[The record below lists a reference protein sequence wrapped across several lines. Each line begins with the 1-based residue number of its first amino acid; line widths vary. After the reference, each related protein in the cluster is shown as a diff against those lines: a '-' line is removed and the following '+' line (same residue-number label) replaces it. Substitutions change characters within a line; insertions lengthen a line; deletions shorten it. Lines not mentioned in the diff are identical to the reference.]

1 MTFGMIKM
9 SYSVKPSRFAK
20 EDRKNITVHL
30 EQYSK
35 TAPSRFNNELKRYI
49 GILGETPYIFA
60 EYSSNPEYRHVVVFG
75 SYVMFYTVDE
85 PLKTVYVYRILHGA
99 QDIENIL

>member
-1 MTFGMIKM
+1 M

-20 EDRKNITVHL
+20 EDRKNITIYL

-35 TAPSRFNNELKRYI
+35 TAPSRFSKELKKYI
-49 GILGETPYIFA
+49 GILSETPFIFS
-60 EYSSNPEYRHVVVFG
+60 EYQSKPEYRHVVIFG

-85 PLKTVYVYRILHGA
+85 SLKTVYIYRILHGA
-99 QDIENIL
+99 QDIESIL